1 MIYKIIIS
9 INVHENVNF
18 LFKQL
23 NNIEEYVKIPYAVI
37 LNCNNYMYENLKDN
51 NEINKMNNIFLNEKY
66 FNKKRFHGSLTKGI
80 CYNMEYALKKFKF
93 EYFMILSSR
102 NIFKLEVNNSNY
114 NDFDRMEGFYF
125 NDVHKYNCCKNCTK
139 LNEEN

>member
-80 CYNMEYALKKFKF
+80 CYNMEYALK
-93 EYFMILSSR
+93 
-102 NIFKLEVNNSNY
+102 N
-114 NDFDRMEGFYF
+114 
-125 NDVHKYNCCKNCTK
+125 
-139 LNEEN
+139 LNLNTL